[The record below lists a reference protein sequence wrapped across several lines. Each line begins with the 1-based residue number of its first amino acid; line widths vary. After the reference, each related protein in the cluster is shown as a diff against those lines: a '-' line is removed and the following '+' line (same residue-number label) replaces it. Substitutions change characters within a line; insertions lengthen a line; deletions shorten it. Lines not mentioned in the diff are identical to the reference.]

1 MHAHGGVQ
9 AARPRERPGRASVR
23 FRASRGA
30 GATEENRER
39 IISKSNGTV
48 HALSTTTAS
57 TAIRVPCSTHVL
69 RNGMRVVAHE
79 DHGAPLVTVHLMFH
93 AGSRHEVPGRT
104 GLAHLLEH
112 LMFEGSQHAPKGHF
126 DDVLE
131 RAGGTNNGSTWLDR
145 TEYHETVPTHAVE
158 LPLWLERDRMAFF
171 LPTLTEEVL
180 ELQRGVVINE
190 RRQSY
195 ENRPYGLA
203 DERLHELLFPQDHPY
218 SWPTIGYLRDLERIT
233 LEDAR
238 AFYRTYYAPGNAVL
252 VLAGDITP
260 ERAFALAE
268 RYFGDLDG
276 GSPAP
281 RPTAELPPPPA
292 VPREVMEDDVSFPR
306 IYQAFACP
314 GYGHADWVA
323 LDTLAYLLADG
334 DSSRLQRALVRDGRL
349 AQDVD
354 TYLYP
359 TALCGLFGFVA
370 TARSEVQP
378 EQLEDAVR
386 RVLDEIVR
394 DGVTQDEVT
403 GAVRRARRDHASE
416 MATVEE
422 RADALAY
429 AATVLGDPDGL
440 NRVMDAY
447 EQVTPEDV
455 RRVAGAYLAA
465 ERGVT
470 LVVVPG
476 EAAEGEEDEEE
487 VADAA

>member
-1 MHAHGGVQ
+1 
-9 AARPRERPGRASVR
+9 
-23 FRASRGA
+23 
-30 GATEENRER
+30 
-39 IISKSNGTV
+39 
-48 HALSTTTAS
+48 LSTTTAS
-57 TAIRVPCSTHVL
+57 TAIRVPCRTHVL

-171 LPTLTEEVL
+171 LPTLTGEVL
-180 ELQRGVVINE
+180 ELQRGVVMNE
-190 RRQSY
+190 RKQAY

-203 DERLHELLFPQDHPY
+203 DERLHELLFPDAHPY
-218 SWPTIGYLRDLERIT
+218 SWPTIGYMRDLEQIT
-233 LEDAR
+233 LDDAR
-238 AFYRTYYAPGNAVL
+238 AFYRTHYAPGNAVL

-268 RYFGDLDG
+268 RYFGDLPAG
-276 GSPAP
+276 PPPAP
-281 RPTAELPPPPA
+281 RPAPVLPPPPR
-292 VPREVMEDDVSFPR
+292 VQRETMEDDVSFPR
-306 IYQAFACP
+306 LYQAFTVPA
-314 GYGHADWVA
+314 YGHPDWVA

-359 TALCGLFGFVA
+359 TALCGVFGVNA
-370 TARSEVQP
+370 TARSEIEP
-378 EQLEDAVR
+378 EALEQAVRAVLDAVA
-386 RVLDEIVR
+386 R
-394 DGVTQDEVT
+394 DGVSREEVT
-403 GAVRRARRDHASE
+403 GAVRRVRRDHASE

-429 AATVLGDPDGL
+429 AATVLGDADAL
-440 NRVMDAY
+440 NTVLDAY
-447 EQVTPEDV
+447 EHVTPEDV
-455 RRVAGAYLAA
+455 RRVAAQYLSAD
-465 ERGVT
+465 RGTT
-470 LVVVPG
+470 LVVLPG
-476 EAAEGEEDEEE
+476 EETEEEEE